1 MSPLYSSIAL
11 VFKGFLALLF
21 AAFGY
26 MILQSIIIPIWNMR
40 FYKKQGVLSYFYPF
54 AGINKKGKI
63 AEMKDKDAM
72 GYYKKLAEEDQ
83 DVPAQVTNFGN
94 RVTVLLYDP
103 KLIKEFYS
111 KQSSYMKAKAS
122 PAMLKIMGT
131 GLFLAEGDFWKAHRK
146 VISSKFHF
154 EFLKENIPLIV
165 STTREFLDELAKT
178 NLTKV
183 NILDEL
189 QKITGEMVGRIFF
202 GQNLNKYK
210 INGKLLT
217 LYLADLMVRST
228 TGFRKNYFIIM
239 AFMVG
244 INLELFPSYREI
256 MNEVREFRQ
265 VCIKIIQE
273 RKNSPHAKGTDLLGV
288 LLETQNASKSEE
300 HFTDDDIV
308 NEFVT
313 FFIAGMDTT
322 GHLTT
327 MALYLLTQNPQ
338 SFSKLQEEV
347 DQVYSKTDPVT
358 IEDLGHMDYMQCV
371 LKETMRLY
379 TPAPTIFPRIAQNDH
394 TLGDLNIKKGTS
406 VRPTPLY
413 NFASPKYFEDPRE
426 FKPERWLIKKEQDLE
441 PFVFIPFSAGPRNCI
456 GQHMAM
462 IESKIIISEFI
473 KKFKFNMSERDFD
486 LVMTFSFLYRPKSHI
501 EMDLKLKA

>member
-1 MSPLYSSIAL
+1 
-11 VFKGFLALLF
+11 
-21 AAFGY
+21 
-26 MILQSIIIPIWNMR
+26 
-40 FYKKQGVLSYFYPF
+40 
-54 AGINKKGKI
+54 
-63 AEMKDKDAM
+63 
-72 GYYKKLAEEDQ
+72 
-83 DVPAQVTNFGN
+83 
-94 RVTVLLYDP
+94 
-103 KLIKEFYS
+103 
-111 KQSSYMKAKAS
+111 
-122 PAMLKIMGT
+122 
-131 GLFLAEGDFWKAHRK
+131 
-146 VISSKFHF
+146 
-154 EFLKENIPLIV
+154 
-165 STTREFLDELAKT
+165 LDELAKT

-394 TLGDLNIKKGTS
+394 TLGNLNIKKGTS

-486 LVMTFSFLYRPKSHI
+486 LVMTFSFLYRPKNHI